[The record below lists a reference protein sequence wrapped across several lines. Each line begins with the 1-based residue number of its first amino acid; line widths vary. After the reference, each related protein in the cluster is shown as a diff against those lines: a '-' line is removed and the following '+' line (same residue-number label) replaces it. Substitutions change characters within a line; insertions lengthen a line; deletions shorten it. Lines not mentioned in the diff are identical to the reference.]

1 MAKKRTPLRR
11 KTDSPA
17 RSPAML
23 NCSKWSDDRVF
34 VLAAAGAAIGL
45 NNIWLF
51 PHLVMNNGGS
61 AFLLVYFAA
70 LLLLGMPLM
79 MTEILIGR
87 RGGFSPINSV
97 RLLIVK
103 DACDG
108 RWTGFGWIA
117 TFVGIII
124 LSYLSV
130 IAGWTIAYGLR
141 AGSGV
146 FTGITADG
154 VRSMFYNFAS
164 DPEKQL
170 FWHSL
175 FVFMTMMI
183 SSCGFNLGMQR
194 FIRFGVPI
202 FFLMLGVLVL
212 YGMGLSSPT
221 DNFARLIRFDAGE
234 LSMDT
239 VFAAAGHAVFSIGL
253 GVGVLISFSSHLD
266 ESTSIAKVSA
276 KIIGLDTLAGL
287 MAAFLVIAIL
297 SVTEVADSV
306 GPALVF
312 QSVPFV
318 LDRIPYGPFVG
329 GLFFMMLTLAALLS
343 AIALVEPVIS
353 WLVESWAMTRGRAAV
368 MCGIFAWLLGLLTI
382 LSFNYWGFQTEIFG
396 IEIHRGYFDVM
407 QLFTSYVIIPLAILL
422 ALWFLGWGLRKEVLL
437 EEIPFINQDNLSAAI
452 WTLRFLLPAA
462 VMYLFYNLYR
472 LNL

>member
-1 MAKKRTPLRR
+1 M
-11 KTDSPA
+11 S
-17 RSPAML
+17 
-23 NCSKWSDDRVF
+23 NCSKWSNNSVF

-45 NNIWLF
+45 NNVWQF
-51 PHLVMNNGGS
+51 PHLVINNGGS
-61 AFLLVYFAA
+61 AFLLVYFVA
-70 LLLLGMPLM
+70 LLLLGMPLL

-146 FTGITADG
+146 FTGITPDG

-194 FIRFGVPI
+194 FIRFGVPV
-202 FFLMLGVLVL
+202 FFVMLGVLAL
-212 YGMGLSSPT
+212 YGMGLSSPV
-221 DNFARLIRFDAGE
+221 DNIALLVQFDFDA
-234 LSMDT
+234 LSMDS
-239 VFAAAGHAVFSIGL
+239 VFVAAGHAVFSIGL
-253 GVGVLISFSSHLD
+253 GVGVLIAFSSHLD
-266 ESTSIAKVSA
+266 ESASITKVSA

-287 MAAFLVIAIL
+287 LAAFVVVSLL
-297 SVTEVADSV
+297 SVTEVTDTV

-312 QSVPFV
+312 QSVPLV
-318 LDRIPYGPFVG
+318 LDHIPYGKFIG
-329 GLFFMMLTLAALLS
+329 SLFFLSLTLAALLS
-343 AIALVEPVIS
+343 SIALVEPVIS
-353 WLVESWAMTRGRAAV
+353 WLVESWGMTRGRAAV
-368 MCGIFAWLLGLLTI
+368 ICGIFAWLLGLITI

-396 IEIHRGYFDVM
+396 IEIHRGYFDIM
-407 QLFTSYVIIPLAILL
+407 QLFTSYVIIPLAIVL
-422 ALWFLGWGLRKEVLL
+422 ALLFLGWGLRKEVLL
-437 EEIPFINQDNLSAAI
+437 EEIPFINKDNLSAAI
-452 WTLRFLLPAA
+452 WSLRLLLPAA
-462 VMYLFYNLYR
+462 VLYLFYNLYR